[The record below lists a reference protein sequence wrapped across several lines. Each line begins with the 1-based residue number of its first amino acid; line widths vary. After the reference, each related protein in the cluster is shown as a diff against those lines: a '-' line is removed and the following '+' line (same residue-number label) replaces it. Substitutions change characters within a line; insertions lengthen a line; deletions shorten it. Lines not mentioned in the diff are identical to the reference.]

1 MCNCGNKRNAFTA
14 PLPAGQASTATFK
27 RQPPKMWPDISFQ
40 YTGNTGLTVKGT
52 VTGRSYRYNKPGETV
67 PIDYRD
73 VPGMM
78 KIPMLKKME

>member
-1 MCNCGNKRNAFTA
+1 
-14 PLPAGQASTATFK
+14 
-27 RQPPKMWPDISFQ
+27 MWPDISFQ